1 MFVRIA
7 AAMLVLTVLG
17 CARSGPPAPV
27 VDGGQPPPP
36 TTYADTPEV
45 KVATL
50 PAVPPPAYQPARAP
64 AVSSQLLRK
73 ETRGTRAET
82 GRVAVSRQ
90 ARVRVRR
97 GDTLYAISRRQGV
110 PLRALIRANGLKPPY
125 HLAPGRE
132 LRIPEARYYVVG
144 EGDTVFRLSRRFGL
158 PPKRIIRVNRLKT
171 AGFKLYPGQKL
182 LLPRTG
188 KAPRRRANKTVIAR
202 TLDAPRSQRKRAPVQ
217 THALALPRDV
227 VKAPKRNLPKAPKIV
242 RRSTTEKKSKLV
254 KKRPARV
261 QKASIPEPPPA
272 ATPPATPKK
281 RTARLTTPPPRAGS
295 FLWPVDGKLVS
306 SYGSKGGGLY
316 NDGINIAAKL
326 GAPVRAVETG
336 VVAYAGNE
344 LKGYGNLLLIR
355 HKGGW
360 VSAYAHNSRIMVSKG
375 QVVRRGQTIA
385 KVGQSGA
392 VDKPQ
397 LHFELRRGPNAVNPL
412 KHLKKSKKV
421 RS

>member
-1 MFVRIA
+1 MTTQRGLGMIVRIA
-7 AAMLVLTVLG
+7 AAILVISVLG

-27 VDGGQPPPP
+27 VNGDQ
-36 TTYADTPEV
+36 TTPQTTFANTPEV

-50 PAVPPPAYQPARAP
+50 PAAMPATQAAPRA
-64 AVSSQLLRK
+64 AVSTGALVK
-73 ETRGTRAET
+73 ETGRESVET
-82 GRVAVSRQ
+82 GRVAVSRE

-97 GDTLYAISRRQGV
+97 GDTLYAISRRQGI
-110 PLRALIRANGLKPPY
+110 PLRALVRANGLKPPY
-125 HLAPGRE
+125 KLALGQE

-144 EGDTVFRLSRRFGL
+144 DGDTVYRLSRRFGL
-158 PPKRIIRVNRLKT
+158 PPKRIIRVNRIKT

-182 LLPRTG
+182 LLPRAG
-188 KAPRRRANKTVIAR
+188 KAPQPRTTKSVVAR
-202 TLDAPRSQRKRAPVQ
+202 NLHTPQSKHKRAPMQ
-217 THALALPRDV
+217 THAMALPREV
-227 VKAPKRNLPKAPKIV
+227 VKAPKIVKRRAPKP
-242 RRSTTEKKSKLV
+242 SKPKV
-254 KKRPARV
+254 TKKRPAKV

-272 ATPPATPKK
+272 AKPPARLKK
-281 RTARLTTPPPRAGS
+281 RTARLTTPPARAGA
-295 FLWPVDGKLVS
+295 FVWPVDGKLLS

-355 HKGGW
+355 HEGGW
-360 VSAYAHNSRIMVSKG
+360 VSAYAHTSRIMVSKG

-385 KVGQSGA
+385 KVGQTGA

-397 LHFELRRGPNAVNPL
+397 LHFELRRGPEAVNPL
-412 KHLKKSKKV
+412 KHLKKVKKV

>member
-1 MFVRIA
+1 MFVRTA
-7 AAMLVLTVLG
+7 AAILVLTVLG

-27 VDGGQPPPP
+27 VTGDQMPPQ
-36 TTYADTPEV
+36 TTFADTPEV
-45 KVATL
+45 KVAAL
-50 PAVPPPAYQPARAP
+50 PAAAPASQPAQRP
-64 AVSSQLLRK
+64 AVTTQSIRQ
-73 ETRGTRAET
+73 ETRSERAET
-82 GRVAVSRQ
+82 GRVAVSRE

-110 PLRALIRANGLKPPY
+110 PLRALIRANGLTPPY
-125 HLAPGRE
+125 RLAPGRE

-144 EGDTVFRLSRRFGL
+144 EGDTVYRLSRRFGL
-158 PPKRIIRVNRLKT
+158 PPKRIIRVNRIKT
-171 AGFKLYPGQKL
+171 AGYKLYPGQKL
-182 LLPRTG
+182 LLPRAG
-188 KAPRRRANKTVIAR
+188 KAPRRQATNSVVARALHPPR
-202 TLDAPRSQRKRAPVQ
+202 TQRKSAPMQ
-217 THALALPRDV
+217 THAMALPREV
-227 VKAPKRNLPKAPKIV
+227 VKAPKIVKRKAAV
-242 RRSTTEKKSKLV
+242 EKPTLA
-254 KKRPARV
+254 KKRPAKI

-272 ATPPATPKK
+272 VKPRARPEN
-281 RTARLTTPPPRAGS
+281 RTARLTTSPARAGA
-295 FLWPVDGKLVS
+295 FLWPVDGKLLS

-316 NDGINIAAKL
+316 NDGINIAARL
-326 GAPVRAVETG
+326 GTPVRAVETG

-375 QVVRRGQTIA
+375 QVVRRGQMIA

-397 LHFELRRGPNAVNPL
+397 LHFELRRGPDAVNPL
-412 KHLKKSKKV
+412 KHLKKAKKV